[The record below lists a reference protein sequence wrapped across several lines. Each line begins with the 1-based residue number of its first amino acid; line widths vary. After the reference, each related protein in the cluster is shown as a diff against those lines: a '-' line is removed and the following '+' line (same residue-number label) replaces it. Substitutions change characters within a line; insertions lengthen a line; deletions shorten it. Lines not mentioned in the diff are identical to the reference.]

1 MSQPHLLVVDDD
13 PAMLRSTERV
23 LASRYEVLAVR
34 RPGDALEQAPAFA
47 PDVAVLDIR
56 MSDMDGFELASRLRR
71 TCPGIDVIFMTG
83 IVHELDAQLI
93 RSIREKAFYFI
104 QKPFDRDVLLTLVE
118 RCLEVRRLAALN
130 AAHTARLEA
139 ELAEARAFQASIL
152 PPGDETIQRVTIAA
166 RHSPCEAMSGDFFD
180 WVDAGRGRVTVMLAD
195 VSGHGVSAAMLVGIV
210 KAAFRA
216 SRVDQ
221 FEPRLVAR
229 RIHNAIKPFDAG
241 RFVTLF
247 CARIARDDRSL
258 EYVNCGHPRPLHW
271 HGGEQRVVQELE
283 LSGPMISPAFPDM
296 DWEPHKLEV
305 QPGDGVLVYTD
316 GITETR
322 DPDDQLFG
330 RPRLLDLVRGSPA
343 TGRALLDE
351 VMQSL
356 AGFAASRPSDDDRT
370 LLTMGLEIPTGRVY
384 PDDID

>member
-23 LASRYEVLAVR
+23 LASRYEVLACR
-34 RPGDALEQAPAFA
+34 RPSEALELGPAFE
-47 PDVAVLDIR
+47 PDLAVLDIR
-56 MSDMDGFELASRLRR
+56 MSDMDGFELASRLRQA
-71 TCPGIDVIFMTG
+71 CPGIDVIFMTG

-139 ELAEARAFQASIL
+139 ELSEARAFQASIL
-152 PPGDETIQRVTIAA
+152 PPGDETLQRVSIAA

-180 WVDAGRGRVTVMLAD
+180 WVDAGRGKVTVMLAD

-216 SRVDQ
+216 SRVDH

-247 CARIARDDRSL
+247 CARIARDDRTL
-258 EYVNCGHPRPLHW
+258 EYVNCGHPKPLLW
-271 HGGEQRVVQELE
+271 DGERRLTELQ

-296 DWEPHKLEV
+296 DWEPYKVEV
-305 QPGDGVLVYTD
+305 HPGDGVLVYTD
-316 GITETR
+316 GLTETR
-322 DPDDQLFG
+322 DPDDEMFG
-330 RPRLLDLVRGSPA
+330 RQRLLDLVGASQA

-351 VMQSL
+351 IMAAIARF
-356 AGFAASRPSDDDRT
+356 AGARPADDDRT
-370 LLTMGLEIPTGRVY
+370 LLTAGLDVPTGRVY